1 MAGKPGFETRCIVTW
16 GVLGTSLVVLGYTLA
31 WLFSAREPVTY
42 LLALVLS
49 NTSRNSPLSIAL
61 FWVISLVPAL
71 WLSPSPTSTGVTA
84 NPGDNGDV
92 KRRTEFRVVGLR
104 VRQITA
110 RKWYHLLAVILFSP
124 GIILQP
130 RFQALALIIALV
142 LFCCV
147 ECVRLARLWPL
158 ADLLQAY
165 LSRYLDSREKGPLI
179 VSHTYLLLGI
189 TLPLLLSLLLLE
201 SSKPMSSSTPTWASS
216 LVSDH
221 LLGSPDSGAHAV
233 LGLSGVISLGIG
245 DTFASVVG
253 INIGRRFL
261 PGIPGTKLLLCFFF
275 RPSKVGI
282 NIGRRFLPGIPGTKK
297 SLEGTLGAFGS
308 MCAFSYAAVY
318 LTRQLV
324 PVTIT
329 IIVTLTS
336 FLTAVL
342 EAVTDQ
348 MDNLYLPA
356 YFFTWSL
363 LGMVVMGAS

>member
-261 PGIPGTKLLLCFFF
+261 PGIPGTK
-275 RPSKVGI
+275 
-282 NIGRRFLPGIPGTKK
+282 K